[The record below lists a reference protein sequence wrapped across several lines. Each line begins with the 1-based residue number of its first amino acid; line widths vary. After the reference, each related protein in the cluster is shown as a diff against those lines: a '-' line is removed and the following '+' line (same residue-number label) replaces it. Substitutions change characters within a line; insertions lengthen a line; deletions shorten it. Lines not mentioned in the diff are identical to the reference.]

1 MLGFFGAVL
10 IIGLLGFMDR
20 LAFLVGWDYDYR
32 TPENLTYS
40 AIWDQEITILPLYF
54 FVLVSYKSE
63 IPPKNV
69 MYNYAIPKK
78 IVQVR
83 NWLSKLTIH
92 SIPNNW
98 WALESNIIKIYFQKL
113 MGLGKRVFFQLQ
125 TMDILGIWR
134 FYCWGEDETKK
145 DK

>member
-20 LAFLVGWDYDYR
+20 LAFLVGWDYDCR

-54 FVLVSYKSE
+54 FVLVSYKYE

-78 IVQVR
+78 
-83 NWLSKLTIH
+83 L
-92 SIPNNW
+92 
-98 WALESNIIKIYFQKL
+98 F
-113 MGLGKRVFFQLQ
+113 
-125 TMDILGIWR
+125 R
-134 FYCWGEDETKK
+134 FEIG
-145 DK
+145 